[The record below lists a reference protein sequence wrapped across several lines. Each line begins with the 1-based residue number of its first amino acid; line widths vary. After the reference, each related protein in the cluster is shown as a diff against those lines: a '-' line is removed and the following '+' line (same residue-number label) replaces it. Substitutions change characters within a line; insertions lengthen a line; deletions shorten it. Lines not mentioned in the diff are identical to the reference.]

1 MKPRKTSTRRRL
13 SKKQQEFISSL
24 LFFIISI
31 LSISGLITYLWVY
44 NEINI
49 AERENV
55 ALEKIRKDNAVENV
69 ELRSGIAGLM
79 RVDRIT
85 NIAKNKLKMVTPEPE
100 TLVVFI
106 NSESTQR
113 FSVVWPHFFRYCR

>member
-113 FSVVWPHFFRYCR
+113 FSEKK